1 MVISIGFLQSHNL
14 SVSFAYSKEMKYKSS
29 IAQMEFLDIA
39 EDDSI
44 MEVEILNISSKFCS
58 TKYDTK
64 NYNSLNIHM
73 NISKDT
79 NKIKITFTLLK
90 RKALTLHMMQVSVL
104 NKF

>member
-44 MEVEILNISSKFCS
+44 MEVDIFDI
-58 TKYDTK
+58 
-64 NYNSLNIHM
+64 
-73 NISKDT
+73 
-79 NKIKITFTLLK
+79 
-90 RKALTLHMMQVSVL
+90 QVSFIAL
-104 NKF
+104 SMILKTTIH